1 MTQEFENM
9 LYLFGAAATGQEVD
23 TQRCVNLSKIR
34 ELALSQEVWDVVYS
48 GVREKIASG
57 EVAVPPEIY
66 QWLEKTFVSNVA
78 LNIRRVEFNLNTLRK
93 LQSKGIKCCVL
104 KGITVARLYAM
115 PEARISSDMDI
126 LIELQDEEETTRIL
140 RDLGYDCENRAKYDH
155 HMKARHEIGGL
166 LEVHV
171 ALHSV
176 ATNDIILDDEIRYEE
191 EFMLLDE
198 GIYSMSVN
206 DSLIFLSAHLI
217 KHLINDATGVRQ
229 MMDLLLYMKE
239 YESQIDWER
248 YNSLMKKLGYE
259 RLISVIKGIGV
270 RYFGMEFDG
279 AITSGSGMEELL
291 EDCEIGGVFG
301 ITEKDRKQF
310 YHIFV
315 QRRSGNTNMKHVI
328 FRLTKSEKSTSS
340 LLFPTLSSM
349 RKRFSYIEKYPI
361 LLPVGWLH
369 RIIEILLKQMGIVK
383 LEDKRSDV
391 HKRRMKM
398 VEKLGMIKNGE
409 NK

>member
-9 LYLFGAAATGQEVD
+9 LYLFGAAATGKEID

-66 QWLEKTFVSNVA
+66 QRLEKTFVSNVA

-93 LQSKGIKCCVL
+93 LQNEGIKCCVL

-115 PEARISSDMDI
+115 PEVRISSDMDI

-140 RDLGYDCENRAKYDH
+140 RDLGYECENRAKYDH

-171 ALHSV
+171 ALHRV

-191 EFMLLDE
+191 EFMLLDN

-206 DSLIFLSAHLI
+206 DALIFLSAHLI
-217 KHLINDATGVRQ
+217 KHLINDATGMRQ

-259 RLISVIKGIGV
+259 KLISVIKGIGV

-279 AITSGSGMEELL
+279 AITSGNGMEELL

-310 YHIFV
+310 FLFFV
-315 QRRSGNTNMKHVI
+315 KNRSGHNNVQDSLY
-328 FRLTKSEKSTSS
+328 RLTKSEKSTSS
-340 LLFPTLSSM
+340 MLFPTLSSM
-349 RKRFSYIEKYPI
+349 KKRFHYVEKFPI
-361 LLPVGWLH
+361 LLPIGWAH
-369 RIIEILLKQMGIVK
+369 RIVELILRQMGIIK
-383 LEDKRSDV
+383 EDEKKSALIQ
-391 HKRRMKM
+391 RRMKM
-398 VEKLGMIKNGE
+398 VEKLGMLAE
-409 NK
+409 RE